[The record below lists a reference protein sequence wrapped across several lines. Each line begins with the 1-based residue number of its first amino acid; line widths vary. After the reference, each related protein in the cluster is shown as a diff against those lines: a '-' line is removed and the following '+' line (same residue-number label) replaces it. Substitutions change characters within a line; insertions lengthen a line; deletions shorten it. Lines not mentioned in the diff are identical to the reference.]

1 MGKGEG
7 VMNCTKIDAK
17 WIVYFDG
24 KATPSER
31 REVETHLA
39 SCSACRQR
47 AEEYRAMSDL
57 LDELPQIQPSPSFD
71 AAVRARA
78 AAEPRRGLWT
88 WFVPSPR
95 LAFAVSML
103 LVLSVWIASR
113 PMAPNQVAT
122 PAVAVATPAGGEADF
137 QAVND
142 LQVLENYDV
151 VSNFDALSDL
161 PGQSGAAARPSAQPP
176 SHM

>member
-1 MGKGEG
+1 
-7 VMNCTKIDAK
+7 MNCTKIDAK

-31 REVETHLA
+31 REVESHLI

-47 AEEYRAMSDL
+47 AEEYRAMWDL
-57 LDELPQIQPSPSFD
+57 LDEMPEILPSPSFD

-78 AAEPRRGLWT
+78 AAEPRRGLWA
-88 WFVPSPR
+88 WLVPSPR

-103 LVLSVWIASR
+103 LVLTAWIALR
-113 PMAPNQVAT
+113 PVAPIPAT
-122 PAVAVATPAGGEADF
+122 NSPVTAVAQVNGEADF
-137 QAVND
+137 QAVSD

-176 SHM
+176 AHM

>member
-1 MGKGEG
+1 
-7 VMNCTKIDAK
+7 MNCTKIDTK

-24 KATPSER
+24 KANPSER
-31 REVETHLA
+31 REVEAHLA
-39 SCSACRQR
+39 SCSSCRQR

-57 LDELPQIQPSPSFD
+57 LDEMPQILPSPSFD

-78 AAEPRRGLWT
+78 AAEPRRGLWA
-88 WFVPSPR
+88 WLVPSPR

-113 PMAPNQVAT
+113 PVAPSPAAT
-122 PAVAVATPAGGEADF
+122 PSVAVTKQAGGEADF
-137 QAVND
+137 QAVSD

-161 PGQSGAAARPSAQPP
+161 PGQSGAASRPSAQPP

>member
-1 MGKGEG
+1 
-7 VMNCTKIDAK
+7 MNCTKIDSK
-17 WIVYFDG
+17 WIAYFDG
-24 KATPSER
+24 KANPSER

-39 SCSACRQR
+39 SCAECRQR
-47 AEEYRAMSDL
+47 AEEYRAMWYV
-57 LDELPQIQPSPSFD
+57 LDELPEIHPSASFD

-78 AAEPRRGLWT
+78 ASDPQRGLWA
-88 WFVPSPR
+88 WLVPSPR

-113 PMAPNQVAT
+113 PLPPSPVANSSVT
-122 PAVAVATPAGGEADF
+122 AVAQASGEADF

-161 PGQSGAAARPSAQPP
+161 PGQSGAASQPSAQPT

>member
-1 MGKGEG
+1 
-7 VMNCTKIDAK
+7 MNCTKIDAK
-17 WIVYFDG
+17 WIAYFDR
-24 KATPSER
+24 KASPSER
-31 REVETHLA
+31 REVEAHLA
-39 SCSACRQR
+39 LCSACRQR
-47 AEEYRAMSDL
+47 AEEYRAMWDV

-78 AAEPRRGLWT
+78 AAEPRRGLWM
-88 WFVPSPR
+88 WLVPSPR

-113 PMAPNQVAT
+113 PVAPSPVAN
-122 PAVAVATPAGGEADF
+122 ATQANGEADF
-137 QAVND
+137 QAVSN

-161 PGQSGAAARPSAQPP
+161 PGQSAPASQTSPQPA